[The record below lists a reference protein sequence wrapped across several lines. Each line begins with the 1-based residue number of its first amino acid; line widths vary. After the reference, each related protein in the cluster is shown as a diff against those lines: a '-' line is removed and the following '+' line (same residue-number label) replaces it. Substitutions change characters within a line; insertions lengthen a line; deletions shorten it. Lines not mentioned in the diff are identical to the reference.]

1 MKIHNFEK
9 VKGFM
14 PKHEGEAL
22 SKWAKRFSG
31 IGPILEIGT
40 YCGKSALYLASG
52 AAVNNQYVF
61 TVDHH
66 SGSEEHQLNE
76 EYFDNEIY
84 DFSTN
89 KVNTFPLFIQNI
101 NKFKANNV
109 VPIISQ
115 SSEIATKWSSKLGMV
130 FIDGGHSIESANND
144 YVLWEPKIL
153 TGGSLVIHD
162 IFENPDEGGQ
172 APYEIYKK
180 ALKNNYELYERIDTI
195 ACLIKN

>member
-66 SGSEEHQLNE
+66 SGSEG
-76 EYFDNEIY
+76 
-84 DFSTN
+84 
-89 KVNTFPLFIQNI
+89 
-101 NKFKANNV
+101 A
-109 VPIISQ
+109 
-115 SSEIATKWSSKLGMV
+115 
-130 FIDGGHSIESANND
+130 SI
-144 YVLWEPKIL
+144 KRR
-153 TGGSLVIHD
+153 
-162 IFENPDEGGQ
+162 IF
-172 APYEIYKK
+172 
-180 ALKNNYELYERIDTI
+180 
-195 ACLIKN
+195 